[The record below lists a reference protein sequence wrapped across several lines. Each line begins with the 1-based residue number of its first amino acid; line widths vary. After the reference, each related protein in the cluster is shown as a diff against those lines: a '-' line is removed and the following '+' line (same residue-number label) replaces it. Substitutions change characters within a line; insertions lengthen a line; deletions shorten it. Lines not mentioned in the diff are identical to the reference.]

1 MSIRRI
7 GIEKALPM
15 LLIGISCILTAAI
28 IFGILC
34 GKMIRKRRKIER
46 IQRETKEMRKENSID
61 IINSQSQSSVKLP
74 ISTMN
79 NKINNT
85 NQSAAILSSTTK
97 IDQYHSSSSPSRV
110 EVALDPTF
118 KVHPYHLYSVKRII
132 EL

>member
-34 GKMIRKRRKIER
+34 GKMIRKRRLCFLFLRKYSQER
-46 IQRETKEMRKENSID
+46 AI
-61 IINSQSQSSVKLP
+61 L
-74 ISTMN
+74 IS
-79 NKINNT
+79 NT